1 MIPADYV
8 WFTWASAFLVPWA
21 ALYWRFPL
29 HRPAMRWASLFTMP
43 FGLTEPLFVPE
54 YWSPPSLLDLASRT
68 GFDVESLIFSFAIG
82 GVAAVLVNL
91 ATGRA
96 LQEMPEEERHHR
108 DHRWHRIAV
117 VAPFL
122 LFPVLLPLGWNPIY
136 PGILAMAAG
145 AAMTY
150 WCRRDL
156 GGTIAMGATL
166 FVGYYTVFLVGLHY
180 TAPEG
185 YIREVRRSAPTGPRS
200 ISTSPGHVPR
210 IAMRE
215 EHHDVAARELV
226 LADRRD
232 QHGIAAPAGSRP
244 SRGPR
249 PPRLQPGGLIP

>member
-91 ATGRA
+91 ATGRT
-96 LQEMPEEERHHR
+96 LQEMPEEERHHWA
-108 DHRWHRIAV
+108 HRWHRIAV

-122 LFPVLLPLGWNPIY
+122 LFPILLPLGWNPIY

-156 GGTIAMGATL
+156 GGTIVMGAAL

-185 YIREVRRSAPTGPRS
+185 YIREVWNLAALRAGLVGFIPLEELLFAAAFGAYWSAVYQHLTW
-200 ISTSPGHVPR
+200 
-210 IAMRE
+210 
-215 EHHDVAARELV
+215 ARAE
-226 LADRRD
+226 DR
-232 QHGIAAPAGSRP
+232 HEGGAP
-244 SRGPR
+244 
-249 PPRLQPGGLIP
+249 